1 MKLLTLTLRNFQGIK
16 EFTLDAQGKNVTVYG
31 DNGAG
36 KTTLANAWH
45 WLLFD
50 KDSLNRKD
58 FEIKTLTPDGE
69 PVHGLEHE
77 VEAVIDLD
85 GEQLTLK
92 KVYTEKWTKQRGS
105 AEAVFS
111 GHTTKHYIDGV
122 PVSKRTYDD
131 KIAGIVDENIF
142 KLLTNPRHFNDYLK
156 REQRREILLTVC
168 GDVTDADVIAA
179 NPELEGLRDIL
190 GKRTLDQH
198 KAVVK
203 EQRVRVNR
211 EIQQIPTRISEV
223 QLSLP
228 DITLIKPEALADDIA
243 LLREE
248 LAAKQAEKLRVVQGG
263 KVAEKQKQL
272 AEVEAE
278 MIRFEGQHVKE
289 QLAITEEA
297 RNKLYAIKSARQDL
311 ELDIKGL
318 ERDRQTLN
326 QKIREAHLGLEA
338 LREEWARVDAETFE
352 HKQDSTCPTCG
363 QAIPEEQL
371 QEAYEKALD
380 AFMLDKAQRLEAIT
394 AQGKQKKAEAEEL
407 GNQFAELTDRMEES
421 QQILSDLLAEEA
433 RLHAE
438 VDSKPLVP
446 VEKAPGY
453 RELIDQKV
461 LLEQEIADLKSG
473 AQNTLACIQTEI
485 DHITQAIEALEE
497 AKAKVKI
504 HQQARARVE
513 ELKAEERR
521 LAKEYE
527 TLERQQYLCDEFT
540 RAKVRMLDE
549 KINSR
554 FKLARFKLFEEQVNG
569 GIADTCVTL
578 YDGVPWDGG
587 LNNGAQIRVGCDIIR
602 TLSEHYG
609 LNPPVIIDNR
619 ESVTSLPE
627 MDCQIISLVV
637 SEKDKEL
644 RIEIEEENHD

>member
-1 MKLLTLTLRNFQGIK
+1 MRNFQGVRD
-16 EFTLDAQGKNVTVYG
+16 FTLDCQGKNVTVYG

-58 FEIKTLTPDGE
+58 FEIKTLTQDGE

-122 PVSKRTYDD
+122 PVSKRAYDN
-131 KIAGIVDENIF
+131 KIADIVDENIF
-142 KLLTNPRHFNDYLK
+142 RLLTDPRAFNENLHWAD
-156 REQRREILLTVC
+156 RRKILLAVC

-179 NPELEGLRDIL
+179 NPELEGLKDIL

-223 QLSLP
+223 QLGLP

-272 AEVEAE
+272 AEIEAE
-278 MIRFEGQHVKE
+278 MFRVEGLHRRE
-289 QLAITEEA
+289 QTELTEES
-297 RNKLYAIKSARQDL
+297 RNKLHAVKSARQNL

-318 ERDRQTLN
+318 EREQQSLN
-326 QKIREAHLGLEA
+326 QSIREAHINLEA

-352 HKQDSTCPTCG
+352 
-363 QAIPEEQL
+363 
-371 QEAYEKALD
+371 
-380 AFMLDKAQRLEAIT
+380 
-394 AQGKQKKAEAEEL
+394 
-407 GNQFAELTDRMEES
+407 
-421 QQILSDLLAEEA
+421 
-433 RLHAE
+433 
-438 VDSKPLVP
+438 
-446 VEKAPGY
+446 
-453 RELIDQKV
+453 
-461 LLEQEIADLKSG
+461 
-473 AQNTLACIQTEI
+473 
-485 DHITQAIEALEE
+485 
-497 AKAKVKI
+497 
-504 HQQARARVE
+504 
-513 ELKAEERR
+513 
-521 LAKEYE
+521 
-527 TLERQQYLCDEFT
+527 QY
-540 RAKVRMLDE
+540 
-549 KINSR
+549 
-554 FKLARFKLFEEQVNG
+554 Q
-569 GIADTCVTL
+569 
-578 YDGVPWDGG
+578 
-587 LNNGAQIRVGCDIIR
+587 
-602 TLSEHYG
+602 
-609 LNPPVIIDNR
+609 
-619 ESVTSLPE
+619 
-627 MDCQIISLVV
+627 
-637 SEKDKEL
+637 
-644 RIEIEEENHD
+644 

>member
-1 MKLLTLTLRNFQGIK
+1 MRLLTLTLRNFQGVRD
-16 EFTLDAQGKNVTVYG
+16 FTLDCQGKNVTVYG

-58 FEIKTLTPDGE
+58 FEIKTLTQDGE
-69 PVHGLEHE
+69 PIHGLEHE
-77 VEAVIDLD
+77 VEATIDLD
-85 GEQLTLK
+85 GEQLTLR

-122 PVSKRTYDD
+122 PVSKRAYDD
-131 KIAGIVDENIF
+131 KIADIVDENIF
-142 KLLTNPRHFNDYLK
+142 RLLTDPRAFNENLHWAD
-156 REQRREILLTVC
+156 RRKILLAVC

-179 NPELEGLRDIL
+179 NPELEGLKDIL

-223 QLSLP
+223 QLGLP

-272 AEVEAE
+272 AEIEAE
-278 MIRFEGQHVKE
+278 MFRVEGLHRRE
-289 QLAITEEA
+289 QTELTEES
-297 RNKLYAIKSARQDL
+297 RNKLHAVKSARQNL

-318 ERDRQTLN
+318 EREQQSLN
-326 QKIREAHLGLEA
+326 QSIREAHINLEA

-380 AFMLDKAQRLEAIT
+380 AFNLDKAKRLEAIT
-394 AQGKQKKAEAEEL
+394 AQGKQKKAEAEKMESE
-407 GNQFAELTDRMEES
+407 FAELQERIAES
-421 QQILSDLLAEEA
+421 KAILTDLLAEEA

-461 LLEQEIADLKSG
+461 LLEQEIADLESG

-554 FKLARFKLFEEQVNG
+554 FSLARFKLFEEQVNG

>member
-1 MKLLTLTLRNFQGIK
+1 MRLLTLKLTNFQGVK
-16 EFTLDAQGKNVTVYG
+16 DFTLDTQGGHNVTVLG
-31 DNGAG
+31 ENGAG
-36 KTTLANAWH
+36 KTTLASAWN

-58 FEIKTLTPDGE
+58 FEIKTLTPEGE
-69 PVHGLEHE
+69 AIHGLEHE

-85 GEQLTLK
+85 GERLTLK

-122 PVSKRTYDD
+122 PVSKRVYDD
-131 KIAGIVDENIF
+131 RIAGIAPEDVF
-142 KLLTNPRHFNDYLK
+142 KLLTNPRFFNDHLK

-168 GDVTDADVIAA
+168 GDVTDEDVIAA
-179 NPELEGLRDIL
+179 NPELEGLKDIL

-203 EQRVRVNR
+203 EQRARVNR

-223 QLSLP
+223 QLGLP

-272 AEVEAE
+272 AEIEAE
-278 MIRFEGQHVKE
+278 MFRVEGLHRRE
-289 QLAITEEA
+289 QTELTEES
-297 RNKLYAIKSARQDL
+297 RNKLHAVKSARQNL

-318 ERDRQTLN
+318 EREQQSLN
-326 QKIREAHLGLEA
+326 QSIREAHLNLEA

-421 QQILSDLLAEEA
+421 QQILSDLLAEEHK
-433 RLHAE
+433 LQAE
-438 VDSKPLVP
+438 VNSKPLVP

-554 FKLARFKLFEEQVNG
+554 FSLARFKLFEEQING

-578 YDGVPWDGG
+578 CDGVPWDGG
-587 LNNGAQIRVGCDIIR
+587 LNNGAQINVGIDIIN
-602 TLSEHYG
+602 TLAEHYG
-609 LNPPVIIDNR
+609 FVAPIFIDNA
-619 ESVTSLPE
+619 ESVTE
-627 MDCQIISLVV
+627 IIPTPAQLIRLVV
-637 SEKDKEL
+637 SAGDKKLRVEK
-644 RIEIEEENHD
+644 EENHD